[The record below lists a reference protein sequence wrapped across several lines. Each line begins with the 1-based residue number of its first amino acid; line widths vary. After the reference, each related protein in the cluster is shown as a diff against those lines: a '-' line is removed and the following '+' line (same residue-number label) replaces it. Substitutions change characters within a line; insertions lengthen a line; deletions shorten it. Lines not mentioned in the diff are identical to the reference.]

1 MREIAREMINI
12 FGPMLVFAFIESS
25 RPIRDEK
32 ASIRDRR
39 DRINYWAQNAIP
51 IEAMFEEFT
60 RVFNCKRDVRLDY
73 KEKKI
78 KIEYKKTQNYSKPPN
93 EMEESEANECLEM
106 LQKSVPDIYND
117 LTRAREN
124 LFEYLE
130 KKKKEGNTSLT
141 QFRIEKQFPQAQM
154 SKYY

>member
-1 MREIAREMINI
+1 MM
-12 FGPMLVFAFIESS
+12 VFAFIESS

-39 DRINYWAQNAIP
+39 DRINHSAQIAIP

-60 RVFNCKRDVRLDY
+60 RVLNWKRDVRLDY

-78 KIEYKKTQNYSKPPN
+78 KIEYKKTQNDSKPPN

-106 LQKSVPDIYND
+106 LQKSVPDI
-117 LTRAREN
+117 
-124 LFEYLE
+124 
-130 KKKKEGNTSLT
+130 
-141 QFRIEKQFPQAQM
+141 
-154 SKYY
+154 